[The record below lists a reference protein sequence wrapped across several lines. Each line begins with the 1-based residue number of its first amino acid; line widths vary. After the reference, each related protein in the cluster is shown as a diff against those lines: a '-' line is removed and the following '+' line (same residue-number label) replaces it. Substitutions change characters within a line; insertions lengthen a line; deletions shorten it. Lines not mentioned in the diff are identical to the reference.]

1 MIDDEVRYQ
10 CAVVVNC
17 VTIAWQCT
25 VSFANLHFLFHCVV
39 WQIPL
44 FEHNTQM
51 SLAPPA
57 LSSAPL
63 SFQGHGKLQLLWYVG
78 RGRRARARAH
88 PPSQASA
95 GLRFCWLLENEK
107 TVLKLSFPHP

>member
-51 SLAPPA
+51 SLAPPV

-63 SFQGHGKLQLLWYVG
+63 SFQGHGKL
-78 RGRRARARAH
+78 
-88 PPSQASA
+88 
-95 GLRFCWLLENEK
+95 
-107 TVLKLSFPHP
+107 